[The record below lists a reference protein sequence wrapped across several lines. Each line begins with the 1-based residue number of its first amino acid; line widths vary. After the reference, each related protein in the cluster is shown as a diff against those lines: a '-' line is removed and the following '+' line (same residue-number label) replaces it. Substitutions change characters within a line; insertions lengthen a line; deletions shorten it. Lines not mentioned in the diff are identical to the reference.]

1 MNPTRFRFIL
11 PDGQLRERQLERGDP
26 ASTGASVPTLAE
38 WMEAEHLPLNT
49 RCGGRGLC
57 RGCRIRLGEEKAEP
71 VRACQIPLASLH
83 DSGTHTIHIPEASF
97 RDHSLTGVS
106 VFEIGGGEPV
116 MKRRPG
122 IGLALDIGTTTVAAA
137 LWDLQSGQCLATGS
151 AANEQRRFG
160 DNVLARIDHAVSR
173 GGSSPEL
180 QAALVRDS
188 LLPLLQKVCT
198 KAGIQPEAI
207 TECLAAG
214 NTVMEHA
221 FAGADL
227 SGFSAYPFKPVFLS
241 GITLSSTE
249 IGFPVAFP
257 VSLAP
262 NPGPFVGADIAVGA
276 LASGMLARPD
286 PSLLIDFGTN
296 GEILLRHHGGYLAT
310 ATAAGP
316 AFEGGR
322 LSCGSPA
329 GTTVISSLILDGT
342 SWSWRLSG
350 EGRGKPAGISGAAY
364 IDFIALACTA
374 GILSE
379 MGRFDPAHP
388 SVITHTDGDGDAE
401 KRVHVT
407 RDLYVSEAD
416 VAELMQAKAAIAA
429 GVLTL
434 LEEAGLGP
442 ADLTTLYIAGGF
454 GYHLDRRHAVSVGL
468 VPAVPMEQIRVIGN
482 ASLGGTSLLLQSDDP
497 APLESLL
504 EACTVVELNQMQSF
518 EDHFIDC
525 MSLSPVP

>member
-1 MNPTRFRFIL
+1 MKPTLFRFIL
-11 PDGQLRERQLERGDP
+11 PDGQVRERRLEETAPGTANKP
-26 ASTGASVPTLAE
+26 AFTLAE

-57 RGCRIRLGEEKAEP
+57 RGCRIRLEENSADL
-71 VRACQIPLASLH
+71 VRACQIPLARFH
-83 DSGTHTIHIPEASF
+83 DSSTQTVHIPEASF

-116 MKRRPG
+116 LKIRPG

-137 LWDLQSGQCLATGS
+137 LWDLSSGRCLATGS
-151 AANEQRRFG
+151 VANEQRRFG
-160 DNVLARIDHAVSR
+160 DNVLARIYHAVAQ
-173 GGSSPEL
+173 GGTSPDL

-188 LLPLLQKVCT
+188 LLPLLTEVCT
-198 KAGIQPEAI
+198 RAGIQPEAI
-207 TECLAAG
+207 TEGLAAG

-241 GITLSSTE
+241 GVTLSARE
-249 IGFPVAFP
+249 IGLPVDFP

-262 NPGPFVGADIAVGA
+262 NPGPFVGGDIALGA
-276 LASGMLARPD
+276 LASGMLARQA

-296 GEILLRHHGGYLAT
+296 GEILLRHHNGFLAT

-329 GTTVISSLILDGT
+329 GKSVISSLALEGT

-350 EGRGKPAGISGAAY
+350 EGRGKPTGISGAAY
-364 IDFIALACTA
+364 IDFIAQARTA
-374 GILSE
+374 GIINE
-379 MGRFDPAHP
+379 MGRFDSAHP
-388 SVITHTDGDGDAE
+388 SVVTSNGAGTGFG
-401 KRVHVT
+401 KRVYVT
-407 RDLYVSEAD
+407 RDLFLSEAD
-416 VAELMQAKAAIAA
+416 VAELMQAKSAIAA

-434 LEEAGLGP
+434 LEEAGLEP
-442 ADLTTLYIAGGF
+442 QDLAALYIAGGF
-454 GYHLDRRHAVSVGL
+454 GYHLDRRHAIAVGL
-468 VPAVPMEQIRVIGN
+468 IPTVSMEHIRIIGN
-482 ASLGGTSLLLQSDDP
+482 ASLGGASLLLQSDDRDR
-497 APLESLL
+497 LESLL
-504 EACTVVELNQMQSF
+504 AASSVVELNQIASF

-525 MSLSPVP
+525 MSLSPIS

>member
-1 MNPTRFRFIL
+1 MKPTSFRFIL
-11 PDGQLRERQLERGDP
+11 PDGQVRERQLERRDHETSG
-26 ASTGASVPTLAE
+26 SQGSTLAE
-38 WMEAEHLPLNT
+38 WMESEHLPLNT

-57 RGCRIRLGEEKAEP
+57 RGCRIRLEEASAEL
-71 VRACQIPLASLH
+71 VRACQLPLASLD
-83 DSGTHTIHIPEASF
+83 DSGTHTVLIPEASF

-116 MKRRPG
+116 LKRRPG

-137 LWDLQSGQCLATGS
+137 LWDLESGQCLATGS
-151 AANEQRRFG
+151 VANEQRRFG
-160 DNVLARIDHAVSR
+160 DNVLARIDHAVAG
-173 GGSSPEL
+173 GGSCPEL

-188 LLPLLQKVCT
+188 LLPLLEKACAT
-198 KAGIQPEAI
+198 AGIRPGDI

-221 FAGADL
+221 FAGASL
-227 SGFSAYPFKPVFLS
+227 AGFSAYPFKPVFLD
-241 GITLSSTE
+241 GITFPARDV
-249 IGFPVAFP
+249 GFPVDFP

-276 LASGMLARPD
+276 LASGMLARHA

-296 GEILLRHHGGYLAT
+296 GEILLRHPNGYLAT

-329 GTTVISSLILDGT
+329 GKAVISSLTLDGT

-364 IDFIALACTA
+364 IDFIALASSA
-374 GILSE
+374 GIVNA
-379 MGRFDPAHP
+379 MGRFDPDHP
-388 SVITHTDGDGDAE
+388 SVIVHTEANGDSE
-401 KRVHVT
+401 KRVYLT

-434 LEEAGLGP
+434 LEEAGLEP
-442 ADLTTLYIAGGF
+442 QDLATLYIAGGF
-454 GYHLDRRHAVSVGL
+454 GYHLNRRHAMAIGL
-468 VPAVPMEQIRVIGN
+468 VPTVPMEDIRVIGN
-482 ASLGGTSLLLQSDDP
+482 ASLGGASLLLQTDDP

-504 EACTVVELNQMQSF
+504 AACTVVELNQIESF
-518 EDHFIDC
+518 EDHFIDS